1 MVRLANADLEALLA
15 FVAVTAALALTQ
27 PYPVEVLTRVQDLVP
42 CEDITYQDCDLLLQ
56 RFLAYADLDG
66 VADDGVDD
74 PAYWAAG
81 PCPVSEYRVRT
92 GDLTV
97 ITITD
102 LLERRRYHA
111 LPIYT
116 DYFRPA
122 GVEHLIDLGLP
133 AMPHRHR
140 ALVLFREAGS
150 RDFNER
156 DRAVLEA
163 LRPHLLQHEAMAALR
178 RQLAEALT
186 RPTEEPDLLH
196 TAGLTA
202 REREIVDLVAEGKT
216 NAQIAAQLWVAPST
230 VKKHLE
236 NVYAKLGVGR
246 RTAAATLLLQARAAI
261 GPPGEL
267 SG

>member
-1 MVRLANADLEALLA
+1 VVRLANADLEALLD
-15 FVAVTAALALTQ
+15 FVADTAALAPTQ
-27 PYPVEVLTRVQDLVP
+27 PYPVEVLRRVQVLVP
-42 CEDITYQDCDLLLQ
+42 CEDLAYQDCDVLQ
-56 RFLAYADLDG
+56 RRFVAYADLDG
-66 VADDGVDD
+66 VAGDGEDD

-81 PCPVSEYRVRT
+81 PCPVTDYRVST
-92 GDLTV
+92 GDLSV
-97 ITITD
+97 VRMTD
-102 LLERRRYHA
+102 LLDRRHFHA

-116 DYFRPA
+116 DYFRPG

-133 AMPHRHR
+133 AGPHRHR

-150 RDFNER
+150 RDFDSR

-163 LRPHLLQHEAMAALR
+163 LRPHLLQLEVTAELR
-178 RQLAEALT
+178 RQLAGTLGRSDDWPDAL
-186 RPTEEPDLLH
+186 H
-196 TAGLTA
+196 AAGLTP

-246 RTAAATLLLQARAAI
+246 RTAAATLLHQARTPV
-261 GPPGEL
+261 GSP
-267 SG
+267 

>member
-15 FVAVTAALALTQ
+15 FVADTAALELTE
-27 PYPVEVLTRVQDLVP
+27 PYQVEVLRRVQALVA
-42 CEDITYQDCDLLLQ
+42 CEDLTYQDCDLLLH

-66 VADDGVDD
+66 VAGDGIED

-81 PCPVSEYRVRT
+81 PCPVSEYRVST
-92 GDLTV
+92 GDLSV

-102 LLERRRYHA
+102 LVDRRRYHA

-133 AMPHRHR
+133 GLPHRHR
-140 ALVLFREAGS
+140 ALVLFRETGA
-150 RDFNER
+150 RDFSDR
-156 DRAVLEA
+156 DRAVLEV
-163 LRPHLLQHEAMAALR
+163 LRPHLLHLESMTALR
-178 RQLAEALT
+178 RQLAESQDHPDALSA
-186 RPTEEPDLLH
+186 
-196 TAGLTA
+196 AGLTA

-246 RTAAATLLLQARAAI
+246 RAAAATLLRQTGTAA
-261 GPPGEL
+261 GRPGAV
-267 SG
+267 GG

>member
-15 FVAVTAALALTQ
+15 FVADTAALAPTQ
-27 PYPVEVLTRVQDLVP
+27 PYPVELLSRVQELVR
-42 CEDITYQDCDLLLQ
+42 CEDISYQDCDLLQ
-56 RFLAYADLDG
+56 RRFVAYADLDG
-66 VADDGVDD
+66 PAADGEDD

-81 PCPVSEYRVRT
+81 PCPVSEHRVST
-92 GDLTV
+92 GDLSV

-102 LLERRRYHA
+102 LVDRRSYHA

-116 DYFRPA
+116 DYFRPG

-140 ALVLFREAGS
+140 ALVLFRETGA
-150 RDFNER
+150 RDFSDR

-178 RQLAEALT
+178 RQLAEALA
-186 RPTEEPDLLH
+186 RPAGEPDPVH

-202 REREIVDLVAEGKT
+202 REREIVGLVAEGKT
-216 NAQIAAQLWVAPST
+216 NAQIAAQLWVSPST

-246 RTAAATLLLQARAAI
+246 RTAAATLLQQARVTAV
-261 GPPGEL
+261 PP
-267 SG
+267 

>member
-1 MVRLANADLEALLA
+1 MRLANADLEALLA
-15 FVAVTAALALTQ
+15 FVADTAALELTE
-27 PYPVEVLTRVQDLVP
+27 PYLIEVLRRVQDLVP
-42 CEDITYQDCDLLLQ
+42 CEDLTYQDCDLLQ
-56 RFLAYADLDG
+56 RRFVAYADLDG
-66 VADDGVDD
+66 PAADGEDD

-81 PCPVSEYRVRT
+81 PCPVSEYRVST
-92 GDLTV
+92 GDLSV
-97 ITITD
+97 VTITD
-102 LLERRRYHA
+102 LVDRRRYHA

-116 DYFRPA
+116 DYFRPG

-140 ALVLFREAGS
+140 ALVLFRETGS
-150 RDFNER
+150 RDFGDR

-163 LRPHLLQHEAMAALR
+163 LRPHLLQLEATAALR
-178 RQLAEALT
+178 RRLAEA
-186 RPTEEPDLLH
+186 PAQPDALS
-196 TAGLTA
+196 TAGLTP

-246 RTAAATLLLQARAAI
+246 RTAAATLLRQAGTAA
-261 GPPGEL
+261 GRPGAV